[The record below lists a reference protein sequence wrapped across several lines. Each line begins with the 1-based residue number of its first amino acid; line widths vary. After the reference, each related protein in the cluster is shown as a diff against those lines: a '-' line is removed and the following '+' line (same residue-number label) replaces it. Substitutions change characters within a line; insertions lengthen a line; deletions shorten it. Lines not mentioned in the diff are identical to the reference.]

1 MINLKSLASKYAI
14 PALLSAVVLG
24 FLVTQ
29 VKSCKTIDALSVRIG
44 VLQERARILDADA
57 VVKAQERV
65 ELEKQLVA
73 AKKQF
78 EDTKKESAA
87 KDSQLAVGSAERA
100 KLKKELAGLTDQ
112 GLIIINLTA
121 QSASLEGD
129 LSLALKD
136 RDDWKA
142 QAITAQTITIPSLEV
157 ACAKAV
163 KQYDD
168 EHKARLDCEKITN
181 AVVKKNSWTLFG
193 STVDKVIL
201 VALGVVVAIKVL

>member
-1 MINLKSLASKYAI
+1 MSNLKSLASKYAI
-14 PALLSAVVLG
+14 PALLGAVVFG

-29 VKSCKTIDALSVRIG
+29 VKSCKTIDSLSVRVG
-44 VLQERARILDADA
+44 VLQERTRILDADA
-57 VVKAQERV
+57 AIKAQERV

-73 AKKQF
+73 SRKQF

-87 KDSQLAVGSAERA
+87 KDGQLAAGSAERA

-112 GLIIINLTA
+112 GAIIINLTA
-121 QSASLEGD
+121 QVGSLEGD

-142 QAITAQTITIPSLEV
+142 QAIKAQAVTIPALEV

-181 AVVKKNSWTLFG
+181 TVVKKNTWTLFG